1 MRRLAAGSGLIMLV
15 TRAENCVEV
24 CGRRF
29 HWVWLRDNCRCAQC
43 CEPHSVSKLVD
54 LGRLAGAPA
63 AAQVRLDD
71 RELVIDWA
79 GDPPHRSTFAVPWLL
94 AHAYDHQDGTAGD
107 RVAGDGDARGRAG
120 DGDGGPVLWDAAT
133 LRAQPPVWHDIAGCD
148 PDGGP
153 WTDALLRH
161 GFALLSNVTQ
171 ESLDRLATAI
181 GPRHHTEHGAL
192 VTLQTVPGA
201 NSLAF
206 SGHELTP
213 HTDYSV
219 HMHTPPLLQFMMCQ
233 RHDAV
238 GGESVVVDGFR
249 IAEELRRAHPAHFAM
264 LATTAVNFEH
274 TYAEHRYLFRRTRRI
289 IELAQQGRNGAGGAG
304 DVEGV
309 YFAHSHAFTWDLPF
323 DEMEAF
329 YAAYYTFFDY
339 VKSPA
344 FQFRTLLRPGQC
356 IAMRNGRVLHGRT
369 AFDPS
374 SGARTILDL
383 FVEWDYLAGRLR
395 FAAAAANP

>member
-1 MRRLAAGSGLIMLV
+1 MLV

-43 CEPHSVSKLVD
+43 CEPHSASKLVD
-54 LGRLAGAPA
+54 LGQLTGPPV

-71 RELVIDWA
+71 RELVVDWA
-79 GDPPHRSTFAVPWLL
+79 GDPPHRSTFEVPWLL
-94 AHAYDHQDGTAGD
+94 AHAYDRGGVEGPAAGRGGAAGVPGALGD
-107 RVAGDGDARGRAG
+107 RVVENGDSASPDLGVAQT
-120 DGDGGPVLWDAAT
+120 PWDAAA
-133 LRAQPPVWHDIAGCD
+133 LRAQPPVWHDIADCD

-153 WTDALLRH
+153 WTDSLLRN
-161 GFALLSNVTQ
+161 GFALLTNVTK

-181 GPRHHTEHGAL
+181 GPRHHTEHGAS
-192 VTLQTVPGA
+192 VTLRTVPGA

-206 SGHELTP
+206 SGYELTP

-233 RHDAV
+233 QHDAV

-249 IAEELRRAHPAHFAM
+249 IAEQLRRSHPEHFAM

-274 TYAEHRYLFRRTRRI
+274 RYAEHRYLFRRTRRI
-289 IELAQQGRNGAGGAG
+289 IELSALGGTGADAL
-304 DVEGV
+304 EGV

-329 YAAYYTFFDY
+329 YAAYYTFFGY

-344 FQFRTLLRPGQC
+344 FQFRTLLRPGEC

-374 SGARTILDL
+374 SGPRTILDFCL
-383 FVEWDYLAGRLR
+383 EWDYLAGRLR

>member
-1 MRRLAAGSGLIMLV
+1 MLV

-43 CEPHSVSKLVD
+43 CEPHSASKLVD
-54 LGRLAGAPA
+54 LGQLAGPPV

-71 RELVIDWA
+71 RELVVDWA
-79 GDPPHRSTFAVPWLL
+79 GDPPHRSTFPVPWLL
-94 AHAYDHQDGTAGD
+94 ANAYDRDNGPAGAGD
-107 RVAGDGDARGRAG
+107 VASRAG
-120 DGDGGPVLWDAAT
+120 RHDGGPLLWDAAT

-153 WTDALLRH
+153 WTDALLTH
-161 GFALLSNVTQ
+161 GFALLTNVTK

-181 GPRHHTEHGAL
+181 GPRHHTEHGAS
-192 VTLQTVPGA
+192 VTLRTVPGA

-206 SGHELTP
+206 SGYELTP

-233 RHDAV
+233 QHDAV

-249 IAEELRRAHPAHFAM
+249 IAEQLRRSHPEHFAM

-274 TYAEHRYLFRRTRRI
+274 RYAEHRYLFRRTRRI
-289 IELAQQGRNGAGGAG
+289 IELSALGGTGADAL
-304 DVEGV
+304 EGV

-329 YAAYYTFFDY
+329 YAAYYTFFGY

-374 SGARTILDL
+374 SGPRTILDF